1 MTKVLGYCRVSTEN
15 QNGADSFGLETQRDT
30 ITKHCASNGLE
41 LVQIFEDP
49 ALSGSLPPLERPGLH
64 AVLET
69 LKAGDIQQV
78 IVTRLDRLARD
89 TMLSLWL
96 MKEIKKL
103 GAELV
108 SIAEP
113 GRWEDPTQKLLLT
126 MVAAFAEF
134 EKSLISSRLSGGR
147 KTKARQ
153 GGYAGGMAP
162 IGYKAERGCKALI
175 VDDEK
180 VGTVRRVFE
189 LREAKPDASL
199 QKLADLLNA
208 EGLTTKEGRQF
219 HPMQVKR
226 ILDRRAVYE
235 GRYKYS
241 GVEAEGQHQPILNLH
256 VDRE

>member
-1 MTKVLGYCRVSTEN
+1 MSTEN
-15 QNGADSFGLETQRDT
+15 QNGADSFGLETQRDA
-30 ITKHCASNGLE
+30 ITKYCGANDWE

-49 ALSGSLPPLERPGLH
+49 ALSGSLQPLERPGLH
-64 AVLET
+64 ALLEV
-69 LKAGDIQQV
+69 LKAGDIKEV

-89 TMLSLWL
+89 AMLSLWL

-134 EKSLISSRLSGGR
+134 EKSLITSRLSSGR

-153 GGYAGGMAP
+153 GGYAGGKAA
-162 IGYKAERGCKALI
+162 IGYKECRGSKALT
-175 VDDEK
+175 VDEDK
-180 VGTVRRVFE
+180 AATVRRVFE
-189 LREAKPDASL
+189 LREAMPEASL
-199 QKLADLLNA
+199 QKIATILNA
-208 EGLTTKEGRQF
+208 DGHTTKEGKSF

-226 ILDRRAVYE
+226 ILDRSAL
-235 GRYKYS
+235 YKGINRYS
-241 GVEAEGQHQPILNLH
+241 GVEAEGQHQKII
-256 VDRE
+256 

>member
-1 MTKVLGYCRVSTEN
+1 MSVIGYVRVSTEN

-30 ITKHCASNGLE
+30 IVKYCAASGLE
-41 LVQIFEDP
+41 LVQIYEDP
-49 ALSGSLPPLERPGLH
+49 AFSGSLPPLERPGLH
-64 AVLET
+64 ALLEA
-69 LKAGDIQQV
+69 LKGEDIQQV
-78 IVTRLDRLARD
+78 VVTRLDRLARD

-134 EKSLISSRLSGGR
+134 EKSLIASRLSSGR

-153 GGYAGGMAP
+153 GGYAGGKAP
-162 IGYKAERGCKALI
+162 IGYKAERGDKALTL
-175 VDDEK
+175 DEEK
-180 VGTVRRVFE
+180 VSTVKRVFE
-189 LREAKPDASL
+189 LRDAKPDGSL
-199 QKLADLLNA
+199 RMIADILNS
-208 EGLTTKEGRQF
+208 EGYTTKEGRQF

-226 ILDRRAVYE
+226 ILDRKAF
-235 GRYKYS
+235 YKGIYSYS
-241 GVEAEGQHQPILNLH
+241 GVEAEGQHETIL
-256 VDRE
+256 

>member
-1 MTKVLGYCRVSTEN
+1 MIRVLGYCRVSTEN
-15 QNGADSFGLETQRDT
+15 QNGCDSFGLETQRDA
-30 ITKHCASNGLE
+30 ITKYCAGNGLE

-49 ALSGSLPPLERPGLH
+49 ALSGSLQPLERPGLH
-64 AVLET
+64 AALEA
-69 LKAGDIQQV
+69 LKAGDINQV

-134 EKSLISSRLSGGR
+134 EKSLITTRLSSGR
-147 KTKARQ
+147 KTKARN
-153 GGYAGGMAP
+153 GGYAGGKAP
-162 IGYKAERGCKALI
+162 IGYKAERGDKVLA
-175 VDDEK
+175 VDEEK
-180 VGTVRRVFE
+180 TSTVKRVFE
-189 LREAKPDASL
+189 LRDAKPEAPL
-199 QKLADLLNA
+199 KKIADILNA
-208 EGLTTKEGRQF
+208 EGFTTKEGKLF

-241 GVEAEGQHQPILNLH
+241 GIEADGKHSRIL
-256 VDRE
+256 